1 MGSDHDE
8 APPPWS
14 RPWARL
20 YHESGI
26 KSVSQTGLDAVLVI
40 LARTCRMFAFGA
52 ASLIMALFFAEL
64 DFTDVQIGLF
74 MTLTLVGD
82 VALSFVMSL
91 MADGLGRRR
100 VLLAGGCLMAMSGV
114 VFALFENFWI
124 LLLAAVIGVISAS
137 GGDFGPFRAIEE
149 STLSHLTNPKTRS
162 DVLSWYVTVSSLGS
176 AAGTEL
182 SGRIVETLRNLDGWD
197 ILSAYHA
204 LFWVYVIMGLLNV
217 VLAASMS
224 SRCELNDTQTQDEHE
239 ATGESAQGLLDSS
252 QDGDDDDEDETR
264 PAPKQQ
270 QQSSSTKTK
279 KSRFSQISA
288 ATRSV
293 MYRLWFLLTVD
304 SLADGMVSYTLT
316 NYYLDRK
323 FHLSKSRLGDIMSI
337 CYILGAISTVF
348 AGPLARHLGL
358 VNTMVFTH
366 VPSSLAVLLFPA
378 PQGLVLTIV
387 LLFVRT
393 GLNNMDQAPRTAF
406 IAAVVRPE
414 ERTAVMGITSTL
426 RTMASTIGPTLTG
439 ALAQS
444 DKFWVAFVIGGTLRL
459 AYDFGLWAMF
469 INMKLYEHE
478 EGGGDQVRSS
488 RRDSEESL
496 EMQPVRAPSGQA
508 Q

>member
-1 MGSDHDE
+1 MDIPKPNPRSSSSSS
-8 APPPWS
+8 S
-14 RPWARL
+14 RLRSSIQWL

-26 KSVSQTGLDAVLVI
+26 RSLSHTGRDAVYVI
-40 LARTCRMFAFGA
+40 LARTCRMLAFGA

-64 DFTDVQIGLF
+64 RFSDVQIGLF

-82 VALSFVMSL
+82 VALSFVLTL

-100 VLLAGGCLMAMSGV
+100 VLLAGGLLMAVSGT
-114 VFALFENFWI
+114 VFALSENFWV
-124 LLLAAVIGVISAS
+124 LLAAAVVGVVSAS

-149 STLSHLTNPKTRS
+149 STLSHLTGPRTRS

-182 SGRIVETLRNLDGWD
+182 SGRVVESLRSREGWT
-197 ILSAYHA
+197 ILNAYHA
-204 LFWVYVIMGLLNV
+204 LFWIYVVMGLLNV
-217 VLAASMS
+217 VLASLMS
-224 SRCELNDTQTQDEHE
+224 DKCELHAVQPEA
-239 ATGESAQGLLDSS
+239 ATGTRGEAAQGLLSSDS
-252 QDGDDDDEDETR
+252 EDEEADD
-264 PAPKQQ
+264 PAVAHSKPPDSQSQQ
-270 QQSSSTKTK
+270 K
-279 KSRFSQISA
+279 KSRFSQISK

-337 CYILGAISTVF
+337 CYILGAVSTVF

-366 VPSSLAVLLFPA
+366 VPSSLAVLLFPL
-378 PQGLVLTIV
+378 PSGLVPTII

-414 ERTAVMGITSTL
+414 ERTAVMGITGTL
-426 RTMASTIGPTLTG
+426 RTMASTIGPTFTG
-439 ALAQS
+439 ALAQT
-444 DKFWVAFVIGGTLRL
+444 DKFWVAFVIGGALRL

-469 INMKLYEHE
+469 INMKLHEHE
-478 EGGGDQVRSS
+478 EETEDGRDHGD
-488 RRDSEESL
+488 EESVEL
-496 EMQPVRAPSGQA
+496 GPVRNASQA
-508 Q
+508 

>member
-1 MGSDHDE
+1 
-8 APPPWS
+8 
-14 RPWARL
+14 
-20 YHESGI
+20 
-26 KSVSQTGLDAVLVI
+26 
-40 LARTCRMFAFGA
+40 MFAFGA

-100 VLLAGGCLMAMSGV
+100 VLLAGGLLMAMSGV
-114 VFALFENFWI
+114 VFALFENFWV

-176 AAGTEL
+176 AAGTEM
-182 SGRIVETLRNLDGWD
+182 SGRVVETLRNLDGWD

-204 LFWVYVIMGLLNV
+204 LFWVYVVMGLLNV
-217 VLAASMS
+217 LLAASMS
-224 SRCELNDTQTQDEHE
+224 SKCELNDPKPEGEGE
-239 ATGESAQGLLDSS
+239 ATGESAQGLLDPS
-252 QDGDDDDEDETR
+252 QRDDDDDDDGNT
-264 PAPKQQ
+264 PVPKPTPQT
-270 QQSSSTKTK
+270 QSK

-293 MYRLWFLLTVD
+293 MYKLWFLLTVD

-337 CYILGAISTVF
+337 CYILGAISTIF

-378 PQGLVLTIV
+378 PSGLVLTIV
-387 LLFVRT
+387 LLFIRT

-406 IAAVVRPE
+406 IAAVVKPE

-439 ALAQS
+439 ALAHTN
-444 DKFWVAFVIGGTLRL
+444 KFWVAFVMGGALRL

-478 EGGGDQVRSS
+478 EGGDEQTDA
-488 RRDSEESL
+488 RRRESDEESFEL
-496 EMQPVRAPSGQA
+496 EPVGHPQDRDDEQR
-508 Q
+508 

>member
-1 MGSDHDE
+1 MGPKHDE
-8 APPPWS
+8 PPPPWS

-26 KSVSQTGLDAVLVI
+26 RSVSQTGLDAVLVI

-64 DFTDVQIGLF
+64 DFTDVQIGMF

-82 VALSFVMSL
+82 VALSFIMSL

-100 VLLAGGCLMAMSGV
+100 VLLAGGLLMTMSGV

-137 GGDFGPFRAIEE
+137 GSDFGPFRAIEE

-197 ILSAYHA
+197 ILRAYHA

-224 SRCELNDTQTQDEHE
+224 SRCELNDSTAKEEQE
-239 ATGESAQGLLDSS
+239 ATGESAQGLLDPS
-252 QDGDDDDEDETR
+252 QDADDDDDDVSR
-264 PAPKQQ
+264 PVSKQK
-270 QQSSSTKTK
+270 QSPSAESK

-337 CYILGAISTVF
+337 CYILGAVSTVF

-378 PQGLVLTIV
+378 PSGLVLTII

-426 RTMASTIGPTLTG
+426 RTMAATIGPTLTG

-444 DKFWVAFVIGGTLRL
+444 DKFWVAFVIGGALRL

-478 EGGGDQVRSS
+478 EGGGTQAGSS
-488 RRDSEESL
+488 GRDSEESL
-496 EMQPVRAPSGQA
+496 EMQPVRAPSA
-508 Q
+508 PAS

>member
-1 MGSDHDE
+1 MSSKIDE
-8 APPPWS
+8 APPPW
-14 RPWARL
+14 RQPWARL
-20 YHESGI
+20 YHESGLR
-26 KSVSQTGLDAVLVI
+26 SLSQTGLDAILVI

-64 DFTDVQIGLF
+64 KFTDVQIGLF
-74 MTLTLVGD
+74 MTLTLAGD

-100 VLLAGGCLMAMSGV
+100 VLLAGGLLMAMSGLIFV
-114 VFALFENFWI
+114 VFENFWI
-124 LLLAAVIGVISAS
+124 LLIAAVVGVISAS

-149 STLSHLTNPKTRS
+149 STLSHITNPKTRS
-162 DVLSWYVTVSSLGS
+162 DVLSWYITVSSLGS
-176 AAGTEL
+176 AAGTEM
-182 SGRIVETLRNLDGWD
+182 SGRIVDLLRNLEGWD

-204 LFWVYVIMGLLNV
+204 LFWVYVIMGLVNV
-217 VLAASMS
+217 LLAASLS
-224 SRCELNDTQTQDEHE
+224 SRCELNSSQSDDQTE
-239 ATGESAQGLLDSS
+239 ASGESAQGLLDPS
-252 QDGDDDDEDETR
+252 QQDEDDEDGGDAQT
-264 PAPKQQ
+264 
-270 QQSSSTKTK
+270 SKTTQPTPPK

-293 MYRLWFLLTVD
+293 MYKLWFLLTVD
-304 SLADGMVSYTLT
+304 SLADGMVSYSLT

-323 FHLSKSRLGDIMSI
+323 FHLPKSRLGDIMSI

-348 AGPLARHLGL
+348 AGPLARHIGL

-378 PQGLVLTIV
+378 PSGLVLTIV

-406 IAAVVRPE
+406 IAAVVKPE
-414 ERTAVMGITSTL
+414 ERTAVMGITSAL
-426 RTMASTIGPTLTG
+426 RTMAATLGPTLTG
-439 ALAQS
+439 ALAHT
-444 DKFWVAFVIGGTLRL
+444 DKFWVAFVIGGALRL

-478 EGGGDQVRSS
+478 DGGDEQPDTQ
-488 RRDSEESL
+488 RRESDEESL
-496 EMQPVRAPSGQA
+496 ELQPVRQIRDRDGP
-508 Q
+508 